1 MSTKTHSSR
10 RERIK
15 KHIEKTVRGTTN
27 RPRLVVY
34 RSLKHIYAQLVD
46 DTSSR
51 TVLCVSTLTD
61 DVKNNLQSG
70 AKDRKTVA
78 KQVGIAVAKKAI
90 ENKINTVVFD
100 RNGYLYHGVI
110 KSLAEGA
117 REGGLKF

>member
-46 DTSSR
+46 DTSSK
-51 TVLCVSTLTD
+51 TVLGVSTLSE
-61 DVKNNLQSG
+61 DVKTVLQTG
-70 AKDRKTVA
+70 AKDKKSIA
-78 KQVGIAVAKKAI
+78 KQVGIAVAKKAM
-90 ENKINTVVFD
+90 ENNIKTVVFD
-100 RNGYLYHGVI
+100 RNGYQYHGIV

-117 REGGLKF
+117 REGGLVF